1 MSAQEH
7 RIRVDTR
14 DARRV
19 WGDPNGVPEGSD
31 FDLVAELTLNGV
43 SDSAALGGGTFVLSL
58 RDSTDSSASLI
69 LTDEATDSTLMGT
82 AALGF
87 GVRCRWQITDTQ
99 SNAWAS
105 DSTIVFHGDIRGT
118 ESGGAVH
125 YWPTGLVVR
134 SVLD

>member
-69 LTDEATDSTLMGT
+69 LTDEATDSTSTGS
-82 AALGF
+82 GSY
-87 GVRCRWQITDTQ
+87 GIRCRWQIADTQ

-105 DSTIVFHGDIRGT
+105 DSAIVFHGDIRGT
-118 ESGGAVH
+118 ESGGSVH
-125 YWPTGLVVR
+125 YWPAGLVVR
-134 SVLD
+134 PVLD